1 MNLLL
6 QVGNITTL
14 QHLMQESWLLLI
26 RSHSIWIKPFF
37 FVWVNSVLFHYFQFN
52 MCRDVMAKEFK
63 LVSLIQIAMYILSK
77 RLGMLGPHGGAFV
90 HLKINVK
97 QDVILSTTF
106 SHARLVNIGMLLH
119 FVKRLWFLL
128 IPMNKA
134 IF

>member
-1 MNLLL
+1 
-6 QVGNITTL
+6 
-14 QHLMQESWLLLI
+14 
-26 RSHSIWIKPFF
+26 
-37 FVWVNSVLFHYFQFN
+37 
-52 MCRDVMAKEFK
+52 MCRDAMAKEFK

-90 HLKINVK
+90 HLNLIVK

-119 FVKRLWFLL
+119 FVKKLWFLL

-134 IF
+134 VFLR